1 MASEKTHGL
10 LFKQSGLDKSYK
22 LNTPAASER
31 GTVAFMTYVNGE
43 ILKAGGPIT
52 LIIPNT
58 PLKFE
63 NVYGINRVFDKQI
76 GDPDLMT
83 KPRADVAIVAMVG
96 GKFKEVCYLAYD
108 WATSPSDIPYYSI
121 LNFRADAGKIGVIS
135 KDPTV
140 VDFLLRIADRLDKI
154 VKEKKSFYMLVKDT
168 KLIGRGAFGPLYKRE
183 SKKSKDN
190 VNGRAEG
197 KNIKLAKD
205 KGTTYTLRFSVGFR
219 LNDRDLKVYISD
231 SKRKAVLSAEP
242 MSSARFKVNGKEYK
256 GVRVFLKPMASV
268 DSKAEELSAS
278 K

>member
-22 LNTPAASER
+22 LLTPAASER
-31 GTVAFMTYVNGE
+31 GTTAFMSYVNGE
-43 ILKAGGPIT
+43 ILKVGRPIT
-52 LIIPNT
+52 LVIPNT

-63 NVYGINRVFDKQI
+63 NVYGVNRVFDKQI

-96 GKFKEVCYLAYD
+96 GKFKEVCYLTYD
-108 WATSPSDIPYYSI
+108 WVSSPSDIPYYSI
-121 LNFRADAGKIGVIS
+121 LNFRADAGKIGVVS

-140 VDFLLRIADRLDKI
+140 VDFLQRIADRLDKV

-183 SKKSKDN
+183 TKKSKDN
-190 VNGRAEG
+190 VDGRAEG
-197 KNIKLAKD
+197 KVVKLSKAAD
-205 KGTTYTLRFSVGFR
+205 TYLLRFSVGLR
-219 LNDRDLKVYISD
+219 LNDRDLKVYVSD

-256 GVRVFLKPMASV
+256 GVRVLLKPMAAV
-268 DSKAEELSAS
+268 DPKAEELSAS

>member
-22 LNTPAASER
+22 LLTPAASER
-31 GTVAFMTYVNGE
+31 GTMAFMTYVNGE

-63 NVYGINRVFDKQI
+63 NVYGVNRVFDKQV

-108 WATSPSDIPYYSI
+108 WVTAPSDIPYYSI
-121 LNFRADAGKIGVIS
+121 LNFRADAGKIGVVS
-135 KDPTV
+135 KDSTV
-140 VDFLLRIADRLDKI
+140 VDFLLRIADRLDKV

-183 SKKSKDN
+183 TKKSKDN
-190 VNGRAEG
+190 VDGRAEG
-197 KNIKLAKD
+197 KVIKLSKAAN
-205 KGTTYTLRFSVGFR
+205 TYLLRFSVGLR
-219 LNDRDLKVYISD
+219 LNDRDLKVYVSD

-256 GVRVFLKPMASV
+256 GVRVLLKPMAAV
-268 DSKAEELSAS
+268 DPKAEELSAS

>member
-22 LNTPAASER
+22 LLTPAASER
-31 GTVAFMTYVNGE
+31 GTTAFMTYVNGE
-43 ILKAGGPIT
+43 ILKVGAPIT
-52 LIIPNT
+52 LVIANT

-63 NVYGINRVFDKQI
+63 NVYGINRVYDKQV

-83 KPRADVAIVAMVG
+83 KPRADVAIVALVG

-108 WATSPSDIPYYSI
+108 WVTSPSDIPYYSI
-121 LNFRADAGKIGVIS
+121 LNFRADAGKIGVVS

-140 VDFLLRIADRLDKI
+140 VDFLQRIADRLDKV

-183 SKKSKDN
+183 TKKSKDN
-190 VNGRAEG
+190 VDGRAEG
-197 KNIKLAKD
+197 KIVKLSKAAD
-205 KGTTYTLRFSVGFR
+205 AYLLRFSIGLR

-256 GVRVFLKPMASV
+256 GVRVLLKPMAAV
-268 DSKAEELSAS
+268 DPKAEELSAS

>member
-22 LNTPAASER
+22 LLTPAASER
-31 GTVAFMTYVNGE
+31 GTTAFMTYVNGE
-43 ILKAGGPIT
+43 ILKVGRPIT
-52 LIIPNT
+52 LVIPNT

-63 NVYGINRVFDKQI
+63 NVYGINRVYDKQV

-83 KPRADVAIVAMVG
+83 KPRADVAIVALVG

-108 WATSPSDIPYYSI
+108 WVTSPSDIPYYSI

-135 KDPTV
+135 KDSTV
-140 VDFLLRIADRLDKI
+140 VDFLQRIADRLDKV

-183 SKKSKDN
+183 TKKSKDN
-190 VNGRAEG
+190 VDGRAEG
-197 KNIKLAKD
+197 KIVKLSKAAD
-205 KGTTYTLRFSVGFR
+205 AYLLRFSVGLR

-256 GVRVFLKPMASV
+256 GVRVLLKPMAAV
-268 DSKAEELSAS
+268 DPKAEELSAS